1 MKNHNLQVVLPASLL
16 KELCPGVEGDDLD
29 CSQFHHIYHRSI
41 EPFAFRRK
49 NLPLL
54 RKDERISCSKALL
67 NENQLLAVLSGA

>member
-1 MKNHNLQVVLPASLL
+1 MALSSTTLFIVL
-16 KELCPGVEGDDLD
+16 
-29 CSQFHHIYHRSI
+29 F

-67 NENQLLAVLSGA
+67 NENQLLAILSGA